1 MSEDAKPHSDRTPDE
16 RPRWLDQPRNIDR
29 IYYGLIAL
37 CVISVGAD
45 FFYAKHV
52 HYAAED
58 IVGAYGIYSFVSCV
72 VLVLAAKAL
81 RKLLKRDEEFY
92 DADD

>member
-1 MSEDAKPHSDRTPDE
+1 MPG
-16 RPRWLDQPRNIDR
+16 RPYLREWIDLH
-29 IYYGLIAL
+29 IDPGF
-37 CVISVGAD
+37 AD
-45 FFYAKHV
+45 FVTWMTHV